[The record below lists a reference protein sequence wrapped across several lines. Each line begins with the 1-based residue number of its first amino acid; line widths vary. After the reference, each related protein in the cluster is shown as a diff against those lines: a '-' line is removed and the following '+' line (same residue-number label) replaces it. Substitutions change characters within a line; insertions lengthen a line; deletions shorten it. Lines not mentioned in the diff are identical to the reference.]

1 MAGNHAA
8 WMRWTLPRGL
18 ETWMRLGLAAAIAL
32 TVSLTAITPS
42 SGAQCDPPTGF
53 ESWVD
58 AFKREATAAGI
69 PQRTL
74 SSAFA
79 GIVHDPKIIGYDR
92 NQKVFRQSFEEFS
105 GRMISLNRLQKGG
118 KLLTQHAALLSRIEQ
133 QFGVPGS
140 VLIAIWG
147 LETDFGANTGSI
159 PTIRA
164 LATLAHDCRRT
175 ELFQGELMS
184 ALRIIERGDLVPGEM
199 RGAWAG
205 ELGQTQFLPTSYL
218 KFAVDFDGNGKRDL
232 LHSTADVLAST
243 ANYLK
248 GYGWKAGEPWGPDE
262 PNFEALLGWN
272 KSQIYSKTIAAYAQ
286 RLGQGK

>member
-1 MAGNHAA
+1 
-8 WMRWTLPRGL
+8 
-18 ETWMRLGLAAAIAL
+18 MRLAVAAAIAL
-32 TVSLTAITPS
+32 TVSLTGATPATA
-42 SGAQCDPPTGF
+42 AQCDPPSGF
-53 ESWVD
+53 D
-58 AFKREATAAGI
+58 AWLDSFKREAAAAGI
-69 PQRTL
+69 SQKTM

-118 KLLTQHAALLSRIEQ
+118 NQLKQQAGLLARIEQ
-133 QFGVPGS
+133 QFGVPGP
-140 VLIAIWG
+140 VLVAIWG
-147 LETDFGANTGSI
+147 LETDFGANTGNI

-184 ALRIIERGDLVPGEM
+184 ALRIIDRSDLVPGEM

-232 LHSTADVLAST
+232 IHSTADVLAST

-248 GYGWKAGEPWGPDE
+248 GYGWKAGQPWGPDE

-272 KSQIYSKTIAAYAQ
+272 KSQIYSRTIAAFAQ
-286 RLGQGK
+286 RLGQGQ

>member
-1 MAGNHAA
+1 
-8 WMRWTLPRGL
+8 MRGVLT
-18 ETWMRLGLAAAIAL
+18 AAIAL
-32 TVSLTAITPS
+32 IAALAGAPALA
-42 SGAQCDPPTGF
+42 AQCEPPTGF
-53 ESWVD
+53 ETWLET
-58 AFKREATAAGI
+58 FKREAATAGVS
-69 PQRTL
+69 QRAIAA
-74 SSAFA
+74 AFA

-92 NQKVFRQSFEEFS
+92 NQKVFRQTFEEFS

-118 KLLTQHAALLSRIEQ
+118 NLLKQHAPLLGNIEK

-140 VLIAIWG
+140 VVVAIWG
-147 LETDFGANTGSI
+147 LETDFGANTGKI

-184 ALRIIERGDLVPGEM
+184 ALRIIDRGDLNPADM

-232 LHSTADVLAST
+232 IGSVPDVLAST

-248 GYGWKAGEPWGPDE
+248 GYGWKAGEGWQPDQ

-272 KSQIYSKTIAAYAQ
+272 KSQIYSRTIAAYAQ
-286 RLGQGK
+286 RLADKQ

>member
-1 MAGNHAA
+1 
-8 WMRWTLPRGL
+8 MRFAV
-18 ETWMRLGLAAAIAL
+18 AAAIAL
-32 TVSLTAITPS
+32 TLAGATSATA
-42 SGAQCDPPTGF
+42 AQCDPPTGF
-53 ESWVD
+53 DSWLD
-58 AFKREATAAGI
+58 GFKREAIASGISQKTVAAAFTGI
-69 PQRTL
+69 
-74 SSAFA
+74 
-79 GIVHDPKIIGYDR
+79 GHDPKIIGYDR
-92 NQKVFRQSFEEFS
+92 NQKVFRQTFEEFS

-118 KLLTQHAALLSRIEQ
+118 RLLTQHTALLSRIEQ

-140 VLIAIWG
+140 VLVAIWG
-147 LETDFGANTGSI
+147 LETDFGANTGNI

-184 ALRIIERGDLVPGEM
+184 ALRIIDRGDLTPGEM

-232 LHSTADVLAST
+232 IHSTADVLAST

-248 GYGWKAGEPWGPDE
+248 GYGWRAGQPWGQDE

-272 KSQIYSKTIAAYAQ
+272 KSQIYSRTIAAYAL
-286 RLGQGK
+286 RLGQGQ